1 MATTPAHSGTFF
13 AAFTD
18 AIQAAQAKGNH
29 NFSLINHS
37 VICDECLQNG
47 IGDRCCHKLNMIP
60 SWKSVLQFNAMKA
73 LVPSKRVDDFQK
85 EVFGVIKADS
95 TNYLPNAWVN
105 ELFSESNMKPLVD
118 VDVKITVYIGI
129 DPPSHGSSYMGCAAI
144 VYTTKGQVYLVGTA
158 EVSIKESE
166 MIQLKSTAG
175 RFVIRVIEQLKS
187 PRRPYSAITVVP
199 IVE

>member
-1 MATTPAHSGTFF
+1 
-13 AAFTD
+13 
-18 AIQAAQAKGNH
+18 
-29 NFSLINHS
+29 
-37 VICDECLQNG
+37 
-47 IGDRCCHKLNMIP
+47 MIP

-105 ELFSESNMKPLVD
+105 ELFSESNMKPLID